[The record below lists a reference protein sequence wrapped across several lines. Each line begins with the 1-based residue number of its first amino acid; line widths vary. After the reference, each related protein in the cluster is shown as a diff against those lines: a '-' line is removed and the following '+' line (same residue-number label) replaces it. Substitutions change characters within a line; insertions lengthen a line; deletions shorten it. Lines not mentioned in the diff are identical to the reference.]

1 MACIDDRTVNLN
13 LIITYLTEMGGPNS
27 ESSNLK
33 LGLVLN

>member
-13 LIITYLTEMGGPNS
+13 LKITYLTEMGEPNL

-33 LGLVLN
+33 LGLVSN